1 MADATQRQKTPT
13 RYFTAEGVG
22 ETLDKHMKKVTVKG
36 REFLCDES
44 VAFGG
49 SDSAPGSMDYFVAA
63 ILF

>member
-1 MADATQRQKTPT
+1 MADTNQGHQTPT

-22 ETLDKHMKKVTVKG
+22 EKVTVKG

-49 SDSAPGSMDYFVAA
+49 EDSAPGSMDYFIAA

>member
-1 MADATQRQKTPT
+1 MADTTNRHQTPT

>member
-1 MADATQRQKTPT
+1 MPK

-22 ETLDKHMKKVTVKG
+22 ETLDKHLKKVTVKG

-44 VAFGG
+44 IAFGG

>member
-1 MADATQRQKTPT
+1 MADTTQGQQAPK

-22 ETLDKHMKKVTVKG
+22 ETLEKHMKKVTVKG

-49 SDSAPGSMDYFVAA
+49 EDSAPGSMDYFVAA

>member
-1 MADATQRQKTPT
+1 
-13 RYFTAEGVG
+13 
-22 ETLDKHMKKVTVKG
+22 MKKVTVKG

-49 SDSAPGSMDYFVAA
+49 EDSAPGSMDYFVAA

>member
-1 MADATQRQKTPT
+1 MEDTPQGQQT
-13 RYFTAEGVG
+13 PKRYFTAEGAG

-49 SDSAPGSMDYFVAA
+49 RDSAPGSMDYFVAA

>member
-1 MADATQRQKTPT
+1 MADATQGQKTPT

-36 REFLCDES
+36 REFLCNES

>member
-1 MADATQRQKTPT
+1 MADTNQGHQTPT

-49 SDSAPGSMDYFVAA
+49 EDSAPGSMDYFIAS